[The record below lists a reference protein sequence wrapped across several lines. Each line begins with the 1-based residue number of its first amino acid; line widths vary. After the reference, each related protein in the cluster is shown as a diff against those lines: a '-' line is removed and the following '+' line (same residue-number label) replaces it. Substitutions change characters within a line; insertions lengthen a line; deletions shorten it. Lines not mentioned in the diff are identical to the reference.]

1 MASAIRDL
9 PETRASC
16 CSNHLLSSSTRGLLC
31 SWRRRDALEGFAC
44 DRSGAVL
51 GDIEE
56 PASQVGPAESERD
69 RLAACYV
76 GNALVGGI
84 SVALHDAAIVLE
96 QLEGVDRAAPRTV
109 GVGAGGGV

>member
-1 MASAIRDL
+1 MPPDR
-9 PETRASC
+9 
-16 CSNHLLSSSTRGLLC
+16 LLDRIE
-31 SWRRRDALEGFAC
+31 RRDALESFAG

-56 PASQVGPAESERD
+56 PASQVGPAESQRD
-69 RLAACYV
+69 RLAARCV

-96 QLEGVDRAAPRTV
+96 QLQGVDRAATRSVAV
-109 GVGAGGGV
+109 GDE